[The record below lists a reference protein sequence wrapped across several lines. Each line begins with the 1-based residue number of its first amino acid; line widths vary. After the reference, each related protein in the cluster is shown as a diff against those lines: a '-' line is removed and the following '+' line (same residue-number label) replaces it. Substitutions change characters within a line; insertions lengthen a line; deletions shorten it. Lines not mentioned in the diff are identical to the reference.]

1 MAWETGIPMAVGA
14 LDNKIAHKAA
24 NGPAYNS
31 EAVWNRPKPMPTLEA
46 VLAEWEKAKLALAE
60 AKELEMEM
68 RKKAFALGFGADA
81 KEGTNAIP
89 LANGYELKGVKKLNY
104 KLKAPVGFTG
114 DTVDAID
121 ETIDK
126 FRHISNEGGFIADRI
141 FKWSVDMSIA
151 EYRKLVEESEYE
163 APKKRM
169 LEELNKVL
177 EISEASPTLEIKAPK
192 AKK

>member
-1 MAWETGIPMAVGA
+1 MDWGTDLQTAKFNQDYRA
-14 LDNKIAHKAA
+14 
-24 NGPAYNS
+24 
-31 EAVWNRPKPMPTLEA
+31 MPTLEA
-46 VLAEWEKAKLALAE
+46 VLAEWEKAKIALNE

-68 RKKAFALGFGADA
+68 RKKAFALGFGDA

-89 LANGYELKGVKKLNY
+89 LANDYVLKGVKKLNY
-104 KLKAPVGFTG
+104 NLKAPPDYKG
-114 DTVDAID
+114 DVVDAID

-141 FKWSVDMSIA
+141 FKWSVNMSIS

-177 EISEASPTLEIKAPK
+177 EISEAAPTLEIKAPK
-192 AKK
+192 SKK